1 MDDGAEGVVVADLL
15 LDDVADRCVLL
26 LKVADLPP
34 GVVQLPVKPRFERAE
49 FGEALGGRKIGH
61 VFESMGG
68 AVEEHP
74 GGLPDRFRVTL
85 AAAGREVMNGWWA
98 SEETARSKFRDWI
111 GEHGSR
117 PGARITLV
125 DEETDTT
132 LTTWPDEA

>member
-1 MDDGAEGVVVADLL
+1 
-15 LDDVADRCVLL
+15 
-26 LKVADLPP
+26 
-34 GVVQLPVKPRFERAE
+34 
-49 FGEALGGRKIGH
+49 
-61 VFESMGG
+61 MGG
-68 AVEEHP
+68 VREGHP

-85 AAAGREVMNGWWA
+85 AAADREVMNGWWA

-125 DEETDTT
+125 DEETDTV